1 MMSAGPLRWQGY
13 LGAKHVFCSF
23 RSEGSGLFVCFS
35 WRIWETGSKLEFNIQ
50 EMNWRKVH
58 EGKQEITTEAERQT
72 GPEDGRKAREAR
84 F

>member
-23 RSEGSGLFVCFS
+23 RSEDSGLFVCFS
-35 WRIWETGSKLEFNIQ
+35 WNIWETGSKLEFNIQ
-50 EMNWRKVH
+50 EMNWRNVH
-58 EGKQEITTEAERQT
+58 EEKQEITTEAEHQT